1 MLQQSTRP
9 SEPKTTFIRCLVPD
23 NLDRLAQLIHSKLR
37 GVRPAPPRASVL
49 RRLLEI
55 AYFATLRTEEGRF
68 IRGSLTFADPN
79 VPEPNPP
86 IIRRSDHP
94 NFAPLLQRRR
104 LTVEAL
110 VKLSRAIDKWSG
122 SIAVYGRAPSDIF
135 TWGVVD
141 QLVHQNVRLHREGT
155 GGVPNLGIL
164 TIVMEGTG
172 ELSVYHGNL
181 FLGSLRQDRLTT
193 REFDALSSLQVLSKV
208 VRGFTTAAAKIEAA
222 IDDTTVEPHS
232 IRQEILRQ
240 WSDTVARLCI
250 GLRRIGTGGALL
262 FSPAPHRNILD
273 IKYEF
278 VYNRLRDG
286 FVLGVLDSAYLF
298 TIEERVRRYAP
309 KPVPSALVTL
319 HDFAD
324 ADADDRT
331 AELAGAVR
339 LVTSLAAVDGVVLLT
354 PSLEVMAFGAK
365 ISAASTLGKVYD
377 GRDFGQRGTRA
388 ITIDMSRF
396 GTRHASVLQYCRADR
411 NAIGVIVSQDGN
423 V

>member
-1 MLQQSTRP
+1 
-9 SEPKTTFIRCLVPD
+9 
-23 NLDRLAQLIHSKLR
+23 
-37 GVRPAPPRASVL
+37 
-49 RRLLEI
+49 
-55 AYFATLRTEEGRF
+55 
-68 IRGSLTFADPN
+68 
-79 VPEPNPP
+79 
-86 IIRRSDHP
+86 
-94 NFAPLLQRRR
+94 
-104 LTVEAL
+104 
-110 VKLSRAIDKWSG
+110 
-122 SIAVYGRAPSDIF
+122 
-135 TWGVVD
+135 
-141 QLVHQNVRLHREGT
+141 
-155 GGVPNLGIL
+155 
-164 TIVMEGTG
+164 MEGTG

-423 V
+423 VRLATSVGRSLVMWDDVKLLGYDDDYRRYLREEKRVRRYRAQVRHRTKRGYTSMPKTFEELLRYNKGKTGMKRQ